1 MNSVPPP
8 IPGFFQRRATLFKLF
23 GVAILIL
30 LLLIPLGMINS
41 VLKERLQRRNE
52 AVTEITSSWGR
63 EQEIIGPVLI
73 VPFRYT
79 VKSWKEQ
86 PTASG
91 KIEKMEVLETATGH
105 ACFLPARLDISGD
118 IKPSELR
125 RGIYDAVVYSGKLS
139 LSGHFAPPDFE
150 SLRIAE
156 QDVLWGEAIVTMAIP
171 DLRGVKETI
180 FLEWGGERVALGPG
194 SKLRDYASG
203 VHARVSGLKGRGESI
218 PMKLDLSLNGSGGM
232 RFAPLAAQTTVKITS
247 PWPDPSFRGAFL
259 PSDRKVGSNGFDAV
273 WQVSQYGRN
282 FPQQW
287 AERDGSSGLGQCA
300 STSLF
305 GVYFLSGIDSYRN
318 VERAIKYGVLFLVLV
333 FVVFFLFELLSG
345 LQIHPF
351 QYALVG
357 AALCLFYLGLLSLS
371 EFVRFG
377 YAYLVS
383 AALTSGL
390 IWFYCVAALKSGRRA
405 MILAALLVATYTFL
419 YVTLQSQDYSLL
431 IGTAGLFVAL
441 AAVFFLTRK
450 IDWYHRDGAGG
461 QA

>member
-1 MNSVPPP
+1 
-8 IPGFFQRRATLFKLF
+8 
-23 GVAILIL
+23 
-30 LLLIPLGMINS
+30 
-41 VLKERLQRRNE
+41 
-52 AVTEITSSWGR
+52 
-63 EQEIIGPVLI
+63 
-73 VPFRYT
+73 
-79 VKSWKEQ
+79 
-86 PTASG
+86 
-91 KIEKMEVLETATGH
+91 
-105 ACFLPARLDISGD
+105 
-118 IKPSELR
+118 
-125 RGIYDAVVYSGKLS
+125 
-139 LSGHFAPPDFE
+139 
-150 SLRIAE
+150 
-156 QDVLWGEAIVTMAIP
+156 
-171 DLRGVKETI
+171 
-180 FLEWGGERVALGPG
+180 
-194 SKLRDYASG
+194 
-203 VHARVSGLKGRGESI
+203 
-218 PMKLDLSLNGSGGM
+218 
-232 RFAPLAAQTTVKITS
+232 
-247 PWPDPSFRGAFL
+247 
-259 PSDRKVGSNGFDAV
+259 
-273 WQVSQYGRN
+273 
-282 FPQQW
+282 
-287 AERDGSSGLGQCA
+287 
-300 STSLF
+300 
-305 GVYFLSGIDSYRN
+305 VYFLSGIDSYRN

-390 IWFYCVAALKSGRRA
+390 IWFYCVAALRSGRRA